1 MEQSSLCPY
10 STARID
16 SSSSRD
22 YWVKEHAILLR
33 RRTNHPLF
41 HMTSFTSYKGE
52 RQEPLLAPVPAN
64 TGCSYDICI
73 SKAQDPITC
82 SIFSLEGTH
91 PLLIVYE
98 PSVPPPERTY
108 ITFPSFVFTSASCVI
123 LHCRRAEPPLID
135 WISHL
140 HIHSRKS

>member
-98 PSVPPPERTY
+98 PSVPPRNVLISLSQALYLLQPLVSFY
-108 ITFPSFVFTSASCVI
+108 IV
-123 LHCRRAEPPLID
+123 AEQ
-135 WISHL
+135 
-140 HIHSRKS
+140 SRH